1 MDEGKGKGMKI
12 VIYLL
17 SILVVVGLFVVGFI
31 WFFGEDEQS
40 ESEEPSNDLEYVEVI
55 EDEEEEEVVPE
66 ETEVES
72 DTEASEPTA
81 EETEKPEVEE
91 DAEVEAP
98 TEETSTETPTGAKT
112 VGTATSAEGANVI
125 GYSYEIANSKFL
137 FEWKVRANGD
147 QYPKAVASVV
157 DKTQIKVF
165 FESLQKDYVAKEET
179 TTQLGSQL
187 PELLWKPT
195 ATGSEYL
202 FKYTAEKAFELKTV
216 DRGEEGKYVVL
227 EVAF

>member
-55 EDEEEEEVVPE
+55 EDEEEEEVVAEESDEP
-66 ETEVES
+66 ETEV
-72 DTEASEPTA
+72 TEPTS
-81 EETEKPEVEE
+81 EEAEKPATEG
-91 DAEVEAP
+91 DAETP
-98 TEETSTETPTGAKT
+98 TEETATETPAGAKT

-125 GYSYEIANSKFL
+125 GYSYEVANGKFL
-137 FEWKVRANGD
+137 FEWKVKANGD

-157 DKTQIKVF
+157 DKTQIKVVY
-165 FESLQKDYVAKEET
+165 ESLQKDYVAKEET

-187 PELLWKPT
+187 PELVWKPT

-216 DRGEEGKYVVL
+216 DRGEEGKFVVL

>member
-31 WFFGEDEQS
+31 WFFGEDEQT

-55 EDEEEEEVVPE
+55 EDEEDEEVVAEESDEP
-66 ETEVES
+66 ETEV
-72 DTEASEPTA
+72 TEPTA
-81 EETEKPEVEE
+81 EEEAEKPATEGDTETE
-91 DAEVEAP
+91 TP
-98 TEETSTETPTGAKT
+98 TEETATETPAGAKT
-112 VGTATSAEGANVI
+112 VGTATAAEGANVV
-125 GYSYEIANSKFL
+125 GYSYEVANGKFL
-137 FEWKVRANGD
+137 FEWKVKANGE

-157 DKTQIKVF
+157 DKTRIKVVY
-165 FESLQKDYVAKEET
+165 ESLQKDYVAKEET

-187 PELLWKPT
+187 PELVWKPT

-216 DRGEEGKYVVL
+216 DRGEEGKFVVL